1 MPPPTKYGPNTPA
14 SPVAPAPT
22 PVAPAPTPVAPA
34 PTPVAPIQHRPAI
47 VRSTPQG
54 LVASLADQLPLGYK
68 NEAQAAASAY
78 RKLNPKLNW
87 PSDISHRALNRQ
99 VPVNYVSEFDDPS
112 TNGQYQPATDQ
123 ISLRAGLKPK
133 AMGTTL
139 QHELTHA
146 TQFQGKIPVQRSS
159 TTQPMLQKTME
170 SQNYDPATARSY
182 SSYMTDPTEQ
192 EAFLAGLKRNH
203 YVQTGKHIRTKDEA
217 RKMLMDL
224 PNTPENKDQEASIG
238 TLLRAPQINNTPE
251 GAAARAQWIESLS
264 KMLPGLVQ
272 GNSLTLGKTANFPGG
287 NAMMPQAAPNGFNP
301 NVFSHNNFSGTFPM
315 GQALPAKPNP
325 LSAAP
330 QMGGVKADAN
340 GIQAAMA
347 KRGSQDN
354 SAPRC
359 SSAGESKGV
368 GYKMDDEG
376 HTTGGSAFSTL
387 DKYMKK
393 AGLNSFQ
400 TQFFGRLIQS
410 GMNEAQLHHAV
421 KQAQIQFGE
430 KVASELVD
438 GLEKLAVTPFSGAGR
453 LAREFGTNLLN
464 TGTRYAGNAINGIGG
479 FARGLVGKKVA
490 PGASEIGAMA
500 QQAGRK
506 AKTLGRK
513 YVINQDV
520 GTGMATG
527 VFNPYTSTLYDEQG
541 NLDLATTARNAA
553 LGGLAGGVV
562 KQTPLR
568 WNARQRQEQMMAGS
582 GIGLAGGHL
591 ANALGADVDPTRVAQ
606 IGGAAGLLPRNIRGR
621 NMSKVMP
628 KFDPTDIGAQAKNV
642 RAAGRYARDA
652 AKNAPEGSLAKATM
666 IGGGLGLGV
675 GMPMATYAGLSQM
688 GTNAGNAAMQ
698 QPEVQST
705 LKRLNATQQQV
716 QQVADKVNRFAAPFQ
731 DDKGQ
736 FDLMG
741 GLRRQLGLGEGG
753 TGLGAVGDYLRQNPQ
768 LASAGLLSLLGM
780 GTGYMAGGGR
790 GAALGGLSAPLL
802 NYLVQ
807 SQLGGNAAPDIAGTN
822 QAAASAAPAT
832 PGVGEFDRN
841 RENEIVQQQLGYS
854 PN

>member
-1 MPPPTKYGPNTPA
+1 
-14 SPVAPAPT
+14 
-22 PVAPAPTPVAPA
+22 
-34 PTPVAPIQHRPAI
+34 
-47 VRSTPQG
+47 
-54 LVASLADQLPLGYK
+54 LADQLPLGYK

-99 VPVNYVSEFDDPS
+99 VPVNYVSEFNDPS

-123 ISLRAGLKPK
+123 ISLRAGLNPK

-146 TQFQGKIPVQRSS
+146 TQFPGNIPARRSP

-224 PNTPENKDQEASIG
+224 PNTPENKDQEAAIG
-238 TLLRAPQINNTPE
+238 TLLRAPQLNNTPE

-315 GQALPAKPNP
+315 SQALPAKPNP

-410 GMNEAQLHHAV
+410 GMNEAQLHRAV

-453 LAREFGTNLLN
+453 LAREFGTDLLN

-513 YVINQDV
+513 YVVNQDV

-527 VFNPYTSTLYDEQG
+527 AFNPYTSTLYDEQG

-606 IGGAAGLLPRNIRGR
+606 IGGAAGLLPRNIKGR

-642 RAAGRYARDA
+642 RAAGRYALDA

-736 FDLMG
+736 FDLM
-741 GLRRQLGLGEGG
+741 R
-753 TGLGAVGDYLRQNPQ
+753 T
-768 LASAGLLSLLGM
+768 
-780 GTGYMAGGGR
+780 
-790 GAALGGLSAPLL
+790 
-802 NYLVQ
+802 
-807 SQLGGNAAPDIAGTN
+807 
-822 QAAASAAPAT
+822 
-832 PGVGEFDRN
+832 
-841 RENEIVQQQLGYS
+841 
-854 PN
+854 